1 VLSVYSD
8 GSVLV
13 EQYNLYGDESYST
26 MRVKA
31 PRYLHLQ

>member
-1 VLSVYSD
+1 VLAVYRD

-13 EQYNLYGDESYST
+13 AQYNGTASRAFST

-31 PRYLHLQ
+31 PRYLLL